1 MGWYQ
6 RRVHGDSSLESQVE
20 LTDTHNTSG
29 MPGAVSAKSRSAN
42 YAKSAMN
49 KRKRWTTSG
58 EKKAVAKA
66 APEGRPRRYYP
77 TDEERRR
84 FKTTGAGKSYRGSK
98 KLKQGIVPGSVLILV
113 AGRHRGKRVVF
124 LKQLESGLL
133 LVTGPF
139 KINGVPMRRVNQKY
153 VLPTSTKLDFSV
165 SLPERV
171 NDDYFNR
178 IELNAHEGQDQG
190 EIFQTKKQVYKAS
203 PERKEDQKAV
213 DAAIVSAAKK
223 VPYMVNYLSA
233 NFALRNGQNPATMKF

>member
-1 MGWYQ
+1 MGLIS
-6 RRVHGDSSLESQVE
+6 RVSSRTYRYE
-20 LTDTHNTSG
+20 LSHRQTK
-29 MPGAVSAKSRSAN
+29 MPGAISAKSRSAN
-42 YAKSAMN
+42 YAKSQIY
-49 KRKRWTTSG
+49 KRKRWTTSA

-84 FKTTGAGKSYRGSK
+84 FKTTGAGKAYRGSK

-153 VLPTSTKLDFSV
+153 VLATSTKLDFQAV
-165 SLPERV
+165 NLPERI
-171 NDDYFNR
+171 DDAYFR
-178 IELNAHEGQDQG
+178 RVELKANEGAD
-190 EIFQTKKQVYKAS
+190 
-203 PERKEDQKAV
+203 
-213 DAAIVSAAKK
+213 
-223 VPYMVNYLSA
+223 N
-233 NFALRNGQNPATMKF
+233 

>member
-1 MGWYQ
+1 MGLISRVSSRTY
-6 RRVHGDSSLESQVE
+6 RRKFTIMPDS
-20 LTDTHNTSG
+20 
-29 MPGAVSAKSRSAN
+29 AVSTNSRSAT
-42 YAKSAMN
+42 YAKKVLY

-66 APEGRPRRYYP
+66 APAGRPRRYYP

-84 FKTTGAGKSYRGSK
+84 FKTTGAGKSYRAAQK
-98 KLKQGIVPGSVLILV
+98 VKEGIVPGAVLILV

-124 LKQLESGLL
+124 LKQLKSGLL

-153 VLPTSTKLDFSV
+153 VLPTSTRLSASIEVPDRVDDEYFS
-165 SLPERV
+165 
-171 NDDYFNR
+171 R

-190 EIFQTKKQVYKAS
+190 EIFQTKKQQYTAS
-203 PERKEDQKAV
+203 AERKEDQKKV
-213 DAAIVSAAKK
+213 DASIVAAAKK

-233 NFALRNGQNPATMKF
+233 NFALRNGQNPANMKF

>member
-1 MGWYQ
+1 M
-6 RRVHGDSSLESQVE
+6 V
-20 LTDTHNTSG
+20 N
-29 MPGAVSAKSRSAN
+29 AVSNNSRSAT
-42 YAKSAMN
+42 YAKKVVY
-49 KRKRWTTSG
+49 KRQRWATPA
-58 EKKAVAKA
+58 EKKAVAKKESA
-66 APEGRPRRYYP
+66 SKPQKSYP
-77 TDEERRR
+77 TDDVRRR
-84 FKTTGAGKSYRGSK
+84 KKTTGAGKDYRATQ
-98 KLKQGIVPGSVLILV
+98 KLKGDIQPGQVLILV

-153 VLPTSTKLDFSV
+153 VLPTSTKLDFTV
-165 SLPERV
+165 TLPERV